1 MFPTLFNVTAIGISN
16 IISAAILTIS
26 PFVAQ
31 IAFPI
36 PMIIFT
42 ILNVWAGLCSVLL
55 HEDPEEKDKEEQ

>member
-16 IISAAILTIS
+16 IISAAIVMIS

-42 ILNVWAGLCSVLL
+42 ILNAWAGLCSVLL
-55 HEDPEEKDKEEQ
+55 HEDP